1 MRTVLGTLMLSI
13 VVAAQQS
20 PYAGQQD
27 RHIKALSEQQVS
39 ELRAG
44 TGMAMALPA
53 ELNHYPGPRHVLD
66 MADQLQLSAE
76 QRKAIQAAYDNMH
89 TRAVALGESLL
100 ERERQLDGIFR
111 DRDATQERVWE
122 LTRDIARLQ
131 GELRAT
137 HLEAHIAT
145 QALLTPEQV
154 NRYDQ
159 VRGYSLGEH
168 HHNGQHQH

>member
-1 MRTVLGTLMLSI
+1 M
-13 VVAAQQS
+13 VATAQES

-27 RHIKALSEQQVS
+27 RPVKALSEQQVS

-44 TGMAMALPA
+44 TGMSMALPA

-66 MADQLQLSAE
+66 MADKLQLTAE
-76 QRKAIQAAYDNMH
+76 QRIAVRAAYDNMH
-89 TRAVALGESLL
+89 TRAVTLGEMLL
-100 ERERQLDGIFR
+100 ERERQLDAIFR
-111 DRDATQERVWE
+111 DREASQDRVRE

-137 HLEAHIAT
+137 HLEAHIVT

-159 VRGYSLGEH
+159 LRGYDSGKHHHDGEH
-168 HHNGQHQH
+168 HH